1 MFSLNK
7 PYLGVGLGSR
17 RLGVGLWPD
26 RIRVESRDG
35 EVGQA
40 SGQDVAWQTTPVPTH
55 TLFNFPYIHFL
66 SFHLMVF
73 WATHPS
79 SLASIRLTHSPSGC
93 LPPASVCTIMPAPG
107 HKEYEDDSDPASW
120 AATLV
125 RTQ

>member
-40 SGQDVAWQTTPVPTH
+40 SGR
-55 TLFNFPYIHFL
+55 TLPGRPL
-66 SFHLMVF
+66 L
-73 WATHPS
+73 
-79 SLASIRLTHSPSGC
+79 C
-93 LPPASVCTIMPAPG
+93 LPIPFSTFHIYIFCLFI
-107 HKEYEDDSDPASW
+107 
-120 AATLV
+120 
-125 RTQ
+125 